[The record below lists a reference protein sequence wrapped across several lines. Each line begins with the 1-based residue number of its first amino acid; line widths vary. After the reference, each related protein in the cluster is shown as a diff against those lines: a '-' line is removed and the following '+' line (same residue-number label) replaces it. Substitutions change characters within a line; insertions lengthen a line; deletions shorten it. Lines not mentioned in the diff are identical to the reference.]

1 MVEEGRGG
9 RGRGSV
15 VQWVVRWPST
25 TGLWDR
31 FFFPFF
37 FRCFVK
43 SQWVNWS
50 NEVTHFQLTFI
61 FSDYSPLRNE
71 RPWRTAKIQEPIRVC
86 VTADSVI
93 QERIFVHQLRC
104 HCESQMMCL
113 CLGSMTNKNRM
124 FIKNNNL
131 ILNNLIFIYWNI
143 LVFLYELMNKTVN
156 LKVNKLV
163 LSDVYIYI
171 YIYLVLHAARFD

>member
-1 MVEEGRGG
+1 MVEEGG
-9 RGRGSV
+9 
-15 VQWVVRWPST
+15 
-25 TGLWDR
+25 GLWFSGWCDGLQPQGCGID
-31 FFFPFF
+31 FFFSLF

-71 RPWRTAKIQEPIRVC
+71 CPWRTAKIQEPIRVC

-143 LVFLYELMNKTVN
+143 LVFMNWWI
-156 LKVNKLV
+156 KL
-163 LSDVYIYI
+163 LIWRSIY
-171 YIYLVLHAARFD
+171 